1 METVPNSITTD
12 FAPQPQL
19 KDLPELLRQVRFTS
33 RIVER
38 NYGSL
43 ENLEHYLTAVE
54 QRLIMLETVSNS
66 P

>member
-1 METVPNSITTD
+1 MKTGPNRMTTD
-12 FAPQPQL
+12 FASQPKL

-33 RIVER
+33 SIVER

-43 ENLEHYLTAVE
+43 EDLQHYLTAVE